1 MFSCDLCEF
10 VCGKEGFLKMH
21 VQRIHEKKFICSGSA
36 AKCDFVGRKKKEL
49 DEHLKICHK
58 EELSTCSL
66 CNYASVRKAVLRS
79 HIERVHKQMKKF
91 RCAKCN
97 YKSYEK
103 RDLTFHENS
112 FHKKK
117 FNIKCKLCRF
127 SCLSFARLRSH
138 KKTHLPILHCALC
151 HYQCKYWS
159 FLQKHIT
166 KVHNVE
172 LDTIVLVRRI
182 QEKNLKCSMCDFVAS
197 EEKEMNTHL
206 QVNHKEKIYNCPL
219 CNYFS
224 IDIQEVKCHVERIHE
239 ARQ

>member
-66 CNYASVRKAVLRS
+66 CNYATVRKAVLRS

-127 SCLSFARLRSH
+127 SCLCFARLRSH
-138 KKTHLPILHCALC
+138 KKLTSLFYIAPCVTINVNIGHSYKNI
-151 HYQCKYWS
+151 
-159 FLQKHIT
+159 LQKCT
-166 KVHNVE
+166 MWN
-172 LDTIVLVRRI
+172 LI
-182 QEKNLKCSMCDFVAS
+182 Q
-197 EEKEMNTHL
+197 
-206 QVNHKEKIYNCPL
+206 
-219 CNYFS
+219 
-224 IDIQEVKCHVERIHE
+224 
-239 ARQ
+239 